1 MKRIAIIGGHTEWA
15 RSLVELIEEREL
27 DVEYRR
33 YSSSE
38 KLGSEDHLLGPE
50 TLQFADCLVLTESG
64 DFARG
69 LAEGAKKL
77 GKVIVDMVG
86 ALHGHED
93 ATYVWPMLDAQATGN
108 LNSEKFTLIPQ
119 GLASPVVAVMR
130 ALSSRGV
137 KRLNLATYESASVY
151 DREGMD
157 ELLAQTRA
165 VCALQEPES
174 EVLPAQL
181 AFSAI
186 RLEQEDRLESQIA
199 LGLTDF
205 ELQPEI
211 VVSRVMIPTFSADA
225 AVLHI
230 ELGEETD
237 KDQVIQSL
245 KAAKGLQIAKDLESA
260 VDCQQRE
267 DALIS
272 QVDVVGKV
280 LRIFLC
286 ADRRTRGSAT
296 PTVLMLERWLQ

>member
-27 DVEYRR
+27 DLEYRR

-38 KLGSEDHLLGPE
+38 NLGSDDHLLGPE
-50 TLQFADCLVLTESG
+50 TLQFADCLVLTEGG

-77 GKVIVDMVG
+77 GKVIVDMAG
-86 ALHGHED
+86 ALHEHDD
-93 ATYVWPMLDAQATGN
+93 AVYVWPMLDAQAAGT
-108 LNSEKFTLIPQ
+108 LNAEKFTLIPH
-119 GLASPVVAVMR
+119 GLASPVVAVVR

-137 KRLNLATYESASVY
+137 LRLNLATYESASVY
-151 DREGMD
+151 GREGMD
-157 ELLAQTRA
+157 ELLTQTRA
-165 VCALQEPES
+165 VCALQDPEN

-186 RLEQEDRLESQIA
+186 RLQKEDHLESQIA
-199 LGLTDF
+199 LGLADF
-205 ELQPEI
+205 QSKPEI
-211 VVSRVMIPTFSADA
+211 FVSRVMIPTFSADA

-230 ELGEETD
+230 ELREETNQ
-237 KDQVIQSL
+237 DQVVESL
-245 KAAKGLQIAKDLESA
+245 KAAKGLQFAKDLDTV

-272 QVDVVGKV
+272 QVVVTGKT
-280 LRIFLC
+280 LKIFLC

-296 PTVLMLERWLQ
+296 PTVLMLERWLE